1 MLKLYNT
8 LTRKKEEFIPIDKEK
23 KKVKIYTCG
32 PTVYNY
38 AHIGNLRAYIFMDTL
53 RKVLEY
59 NGYTVEQ
66 VMNITDVGHMTS
78 DADEGEDK
86 MEKSAKALNKSVY
99 EIAKMYTDA
108 FMKDIKALNI
118 KLPEHVVKATE
129 HIKDME
135 EYVDEILKNGYAYKT
150 SKGIYFDTSKLSSYG
165 ELSRI
170 DLKNQ
175 LAGARVE
182 VDKEKK
188 NPLDFAIW
196 IKAPKEHIMKWDS
209 KYGLCYPGWHLECSA
224 LSRKYLGETFDIHT
238 GGVDHIPI
246 HHENE
251 IAQSKGATG
260 KIPARFWCHVEFLL
274 IDNGKM
280 SKSLGNIYTLEDLQK
295 QGISPLTYRFFSY
308 SSHYRNKLNFT
319 WEAIRSAE
327 NSLNKLRD
335 QIDLHKFEKNNPIE
349 KEVLDDYRKKF
360 LDAINEDLNMPVA
373 ISIIFDIAKQKE
385 KSNDYYE
392 LVKEFDKVL
401 SLDLDKTSKMKE
413 NKLEE
418 IPKEVIELMNERKQ
432 ARDNKDYSLSDIL
445 RDKIKE
451 KGYIVIDSK
460 DGQKIKKV

>member
-1 MLKLYNT
+1 M
-8 LTRKKEEFIPIDKEK
+8 
-23 KKVKIYTCG
+23 
-32 PTVYNY
+32 
-38 AHIGNLRAYIFMDTL
+38 
-53 RKVLEY
+53 
-59 NGYTVEQ
+59 
-66 VMNITDVGHMTS
+66 
-78 DADEGEDK
+78 
-86 MEKSAKALNKSVY
+86 
-99 EIAKMYTDA
+99 
-108 FMKDIKALNI
+108 
-118 KLPEHVVKATE
+118 
-129 HIKDME
+129 
-135 EYVDEILKNGYAYKT
+135 
-150 SKGIYFDTSKLSSYG
+150 
-165 ELSRI
+165 
-170 DLKNQ
+170 
-175 LAGARVE
+175 AGARVE